1 MKVKIEKVLEK
12 IKTVSDYR
20 NLVNDLMDSKLF
32 SQSVLSDAETAAL
45 RDYDYGV
52 EDSGELDPDDVE
64 DFVWSFLYR
73 LWEFAPHGFNNFMF
87 DKLKLREKAIRKLK
101 IDWEV

>member
-1 MKVKIEKVLEK
+1 MKIKIEKVLEE

-20 NLVNDLMDSKLF
+20 KIMSDLMESKLF
-32 SQSVLSDAETAAL
+32 SRAVLLDVESAAL
-45 RDYDYGV
+45 KDFGV
-52 EDSGELDPDDVE
+52 EDSGEIDPDDVG
-64 DFVWSFLYR
+64 DFVWVFLYK

-87 DKLKLREKAIRKLK
+87 DRFKLREKAIRKLK

>member
-1 MKVKIEKVLEK
+1 MKVKIKKVLEK

-20 NLVNDLMDSKLF
+20 DLVNDLIDSKLF
-32 SQSVLSDAETAAL
+32 SKEVLADTESITLMDYGLSDL
-45 RDYDYGV
+45 
-52 EDSGELDPDDVE
+52 GELNPDDVL
-64 DFVWSFLYR
+64 DFVWSFLYK

-87 DKLKLREKAIRKLK
+87 DRLKLREKALRKLK

>member
-1 MKVKIEKVLEK
+1 MKIKIEKVLEK

-20 NLVNDLMDSKLF
+20 DLVNDLMDSKLF
-32 SQSVLSDAETAAL
+32 SQAVLSDAESATL
-45 RDYDYGV
+45 MDYGV
-52 EDSGELDPDDVE
+52 KDLGELDPDDVL
-64 DFVWSFLYR
+64 DFVWSFLYK

-87 DKLKLREKAIRKLK
+87 DRFKLREKAIRKLK